1 MRWRS
6 TPRPRRHDRA
16 LFSLNRIDNW
26 RDRAVTAKLP
36 PPGAWAM
43 SAITA
48 LFRVQRI
55 QMTQFFSSQW
65 IRVSAVAAI
74 TLLIAACG
82 KGQHPAA
89 PAAAD
94 KSATPAATAGA
105 IVDGCPIPRD
115 AYDDY
120 LKGLLRGKP
129 LTDVTAEE
137 KNQVLDQM
145 INMQLIAT
153 QAGKD
158 GLDKDPEVATRIA
171 LLRTQILADA
181 AAQKYVKANEPSD
194 QELHAAY
201 DAATDK
207 TEYHASHILV
217 PTKEKAEQLIKKI
230 KAGAKFED
238 VAKAESTDNSKA
250 NGGDLGWFTVARM
263 VKPFGDSVKGLKKG
277 EITTEPVQTQY
288 GWHIIKLEDTRDAPF
303 DQMKGQLTN
312 VIMQKKFQR

>member
-1 MRWRS
+1 
-6 TPRPRRHDRA
+6 
-16 LFSLNRIDNW
+16 
-26 RDRAVTAKLP
+26 
-36 PPGAWAM
+36 
-43 SAITA
+43 
-48 LFRVQRI
+48 
-55 QMTQFFSSQW
+55 MTQFLSTQW
-65 IRVSAVAAI
+65 TRVSTVAAI
-74 TLLIAACG
+74 TLLLVACG
-82 KGQHPAA
+82 KGQQAAA
-89 PAAAD
+89 PAATD
-94 KSATPAATAGA
+94 KPTTATPPVAV
-105 IVDGCPIPRD
+105 VDGTPISRD

-129 LTDVTAEE
+129 LTDVTADE

-153 QAGKD
+153 QADKD

-217 PTKEKAEQLIKKI
+217 PTKEKADQLIKKI
-230 KAGAKFED
+230 KGGAKFED

-250 NGGDLGWFTVARM
+250 NGGDLGWFTTARM
-263 VKPFGDSVKGLKKG
+263 VKPFGDAVKGLKKG
-277 EITTEPVQTQY
+277 EFTTDPVQTQY
-288 GWHIIKLEDTRDAPF
+288 GWHIIKLADTRDAPF
-303 DQMKGQLTN
+303 DQMKAQLTN
-312 VIMQKKFQR
+312 AIMQKKFQEYIEGLKKTAKIEKKL

>member
-1 MRWRS
+1 
-6 TPRPRRHDRA
+6 
-16 LFSLNRIDNW
+16 
-26 RDRAVTAKLP
+26 
-36 PPGAWAM
+36 
-43 SAITA
+43 
-48 LFRVQRI
+48 
-55 QMTQFFSSQW
+55 MTQFFSTQW
-65 IRVSAVAAI
+65 ARVSTVAAI
-74 TLLIAACG
+74 TILLAACG
-82 KGQHPAA
+82 KGQQGVVATAA
-89 PAAAD
+89 TD
-94 KSATPAATAGA
+94 KPATPPVA
-105 IVDGCPIPRD
+105 IVDGTPISRD

-129 LTDVTAEE
+129 VSDVTADE

-145 INMQLIAT
+145 VNMQLIAA
-153 QAGKD
+153 QAEKD
-158 GLDKDPEVATRIA
+158 GLEKDPDVSTRIA

-181 AAQKYVKANEPSD
+181 AAQKYVKSNEPSD

-217 PTKEKAEQLIKKI
+217 ATKEKAEQLIKKI

-312 VIMQKKFQR
+312 VIMQKKFQDYIDGLKKTAKIEKKL